1 MSASHNPRTL
11 RSALLCLLLILPA
24 CALADVY
31 TYTDAQGNRVFTDQP
46 HKNAKRVEIL
56 PSNSTSG
63 SPPPQRT
70 LKSAPAKAKARPMF
84 RYDML
89 RVLVPE
95 PDATVRSTQGELI
108 VTVTSEPALQEG
120 HSYRLL
126 VDGKPSEQ
134 AGRSP
139 VFPLNNVDRG
149 THQLAV
155 EILDESGRVLE
166 KTPIQLFHMQRISLA
181 QKRLAHPCKTP
192 EYGVRP
198 ECPLKDKPEEKSS
211 IFPFF

>member
-1 MSASHNPRTL
+1 MLANPKFGR
-11 RSALLCLLLILPA
+11 LLGMLLILLSCSA
-24 CALADVY
+24 SADVY

-46 HKNAKRVEIL
+46 HKNAKRVDIP

-63 SPPPQRT
+63 TPPIRRAER
-70 LKSAPAKAKARPMF
+70 APAKPKAQAQATTLY

-89 RVLVPE
+89 RILVPD
-95 PDATVRSTQGELI
+95 PDATVRSAQGELI
-108 VTVTSEPALQEG
+108 VSVTSEPALQRG
-120 HSYRLL
+120 HSYRLSM
-126 VDGKPSEQ
+126 DGKPQ
-134 AGRSP
+134 AQVGRSP
-139 VFPLNNVDRG
+139 VFPLKNIDRG

-166 KTPIQLFHMQRISLA
+166 KTPSQPFHMQRISLA
-181 QKRLAHPCKTP
+181 QKRLANPCKTE

-211 IFPFF
+211 ILPFF